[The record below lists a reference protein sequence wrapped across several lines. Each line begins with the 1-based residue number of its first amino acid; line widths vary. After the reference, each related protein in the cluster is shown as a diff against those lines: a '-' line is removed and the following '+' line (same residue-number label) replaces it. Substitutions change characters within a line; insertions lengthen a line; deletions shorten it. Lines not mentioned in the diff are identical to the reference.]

1 MIEGIKIFQI
11 VETERKKILKIFS
24 KNKIKL

>member
-11 VETERKKILKIFS
+11 VETERKEILKIFS